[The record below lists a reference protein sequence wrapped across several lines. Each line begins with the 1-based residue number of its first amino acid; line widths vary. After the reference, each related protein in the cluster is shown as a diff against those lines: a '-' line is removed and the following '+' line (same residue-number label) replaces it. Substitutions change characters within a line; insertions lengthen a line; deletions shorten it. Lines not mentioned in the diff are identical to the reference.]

1 MAPAG
6 IGRSLEGVH
15 AVTAALRAGRVE
27 TLMVER
33 GRAEKDDIAGLIAE
47 AREKGIEV
55 RAVDDVR
62 TVAETTAPQGVV
74 ATCRPLRSYS
84 LEDLVAQSTPASLL
98 IVDHVEDPH
107 NVGAIARSALAAGIP
122 RMAVPDRRTARIGAA
137 AFKAAAGAFEHVSL
151 AVIGSVPDAL
161 RKLSQ
166 MGVWT
171 VGLDAGG
178 DQSLFGL
185 ALLTEPVAIVVGA
198 ETGLAHLVRERVDV
212 VASIPMADESESLN
226 ASVAAA
232 LACFELMRV
241 RAEA

>member
-1 MAPAG
+1 
-6 IGRSLEGVH
+6 
-15 AVTAALRAGRVE
+15 
-27 TLMVER
+27 
-33 GRAEKDDIAGLIAE
+33 
-47 AREKGIEV
+47 
-55 RAVDDVR
+55 
-62 TVAETTAPQGVV
+62 
-74 ATCRPLRSYS
+74 
-84 LEDLVAQSTPASLL
+84 
-98 IVDHVEDPH
+98 
-107 NVGAIARSALAAGIP
+107 
-122 RMAVPDRRTARIGAA
+122 
-137 AFKAAAGAFEHVSL
+137 VSL

-166 MGVWT
+166 MGVWS